1 MNPYAN
7 ATTALTARLPR
18 KAPPRSRLA
27 QAALEARRT
36 RSGFPLWR
44 HTVHGLGAL
53 GSSQVRPPAA
63 WQTNPAA
70 LLALAKAAQKSLKGY
85 ASPGLGALGF
95 SPLVG
100 EAGSAVGSKVAA
112 TGATSFATYLGAGAA
127 AGPIGIAAGAVIAIA
142 VSLLTKNY
150 FNVNQS
156 NAVCAQVQSAWQKYL
171 TIQGHVAGRA
181 LGWKT
186 MVVVF
191 HGAVGS
197 GLFPGNDMH
206 LQFHEGTLQC
216 AGHGDWV
223 DSFLGQTL
231 QGNPVGCGAHNCMP
245 DALQKFNHG
254 NVPAGTPDAIYFVD
268 SILLPMNQGDKIP
281 WITNGAQNPQV
292 HQLLY
297 DLADAYLA
305 QNTGGTTPYV
315 EYPAAQAG
323 TPTAGAE
330 AAPSAAGTSAASAPA
345 AGVAVATT
353 PATSAN
359 VPAAGVAVATTPA
372 TSANVPAAGAAVA
385 TTPATSAN
393 VPAAGS
399 GPVQVG
405 TDPTTGL
412 PIYQV
417 PGQSQ
422 LYQLVNGS
430 LVPYAPAQ
438 SAAMQSAQSYAPA
451 PTGYYQA
458 PTGYYQAPAADTGA
472 TAPVGSTGA
481 ITTGGFQ
488 MNTSTMLLLGGG
500 LVVAFILS
508 YMGEK
513 GRFAAAKR
521 EKKH

>member
-1 MNPYAN
+1 M
-7 ATTALTARLPR
+7 
-18 KAPPRSRLA
+18 
-27 QAALEARRT
+27 
-36 RSGFPLWR
+36 
-44 HTVHGLGAL
+44 HGLGAL
-53 GSSQVRPPAA
+53 SGVAPAS

-70 LLALAKAAQKSLKGY
+70 LRALVKAAQKSLKGY
-85 ASPGLGALGF
+85 GGGLGTLGL
-95 SPLVG
+95 SPVAGTVG
-100 EAGSAVGSKVAA
+100 GKVAG
-112 TGATSFATYLGAGAA
+112 TVAGAA
-127 AGPIGIAAGAVIAIA
+127 VTSAATAGTFGTILASSSVAGPIGLAVGAVIAIA

-156 NAVCAQVQSAWQKYL
+156 NAACAQVQAAWQKYL

-186 MVVVF
+186 MVVIF

-216 AGHGDWV
+216 AGHGDWA

-245 DALQKFNHG
+245 DALKQFNQG
-254 NVPAGTPDAIYFVD
+254 SVPAGTPSAVYFVD
-268 SILLPMNQGDKIP
+268 SILLPMNQSDKIP

-305 QNTGGTTPYV
+305 QNSSGTVPYV

-323 TPTAGAE
+323 TPTTGAE
-330 AAPSAAGTSAASAPA
+330 AAPGAATSAPTSTSATAVASAP
-345 AGVAVATT
+345 TNL
-353 PATSAN
+353 PAT
-359 VPAAGVAVATTPA
+359 AAP
-372 TSANVPAAGAAVA
+372 
-385 TTPATSAN
+385 
-393 VPAAGS
+393 S
-399 GPVQVG
+399 GGPIQVG

-412 PIYQV
+412 PVYQV
-417 PGQSQ
+417 PGQST

-438 SAAMQSAQSYAPA
+438 TNPM
-451 PTGYYQA
+451 PT
-458 PTGYYQAPAADTGA
+458 PSGYYQAPAAQSAPVDTTGA
-472 TAPVGSTGA
+472 APAGSTGA

-488 MNTSTMLLLGGG
+488 LSTSGMLLIGGG
-500 LVVAFILS
+500 LLAAFIMS
-508 YMGEK
+508 YMSEK
-513 GRFAAAKR
+513 GRHAAAKR
-521 EKKH
+521 EKK